1 MFKVLFL
8 ATTFLSVAHAAD
20 ITLYDAPFYKR
31 HDRIETRLVN
41 GAVEIHVTRE
51 RCMGADNDI
60 CRDLTIFRQS
70 FPLAGLVS
78 EGEELS
84 FLDDSGRTV
93 CGVYGTS
100 RVLRLPVLRLTGD
113 CSVSVKTPKINGTR
127 RMIVKFQTR

>member
-1 MFKVLFL
+1 MFKALVL
-8 ATTFLSVAHAAD
+8 TTAFLSVAQAAD
-20 ITLYDAPFYKR
+20 ITLYDAPFNQR

-51 RCMGADNDI
+51 RCMGSDNDI
-60 CRDLTIFRQS
+60 CRDLTVFKQS

-113 CSVSVKTPKINGTR
+113 CSVSAKTPKINSKR
-127 RMIVKFQTR
+127 RLIVKFQTR